1 MKRLWLGIGIL
12 AAVLALGLGLTF
24 GMDAIHSQIS
34 DGMTQAAQAAL
45 GEDWD
50 TAQAQAGNAQQS
62 WERWRHFVA
71 AFADHEPL
79 EEMDRLFAE
88 LSVYRAQGLVPEY
101 AAVCLCLARQAEAI
115 GESHSFNWWHLL

>member
-1 MKRLWLGIGIL
+1 MKRLWLGVGIL
-12 AAVLALGLGLTF
+12 AAVLVLGLLLTF
-24 GMDAIHSQIS
+24 GMDAIHKEIS
-34 DGMTQAAQAAL
+34 DNMTQAAQAAL
-45 GEDWD
+45 AENWEA
-50 TAQAQAGNAQQS
+50 AQTQAAKAQKSWQS
-62 WERWRHFVA
+62 WRHFVA

-88 LSVYRAQGLVPEY
+88 LSVYRSQQLVPEY